1 MYSSCV
7 VVLQADCTSTS
18 TAIPFR
24 GTHDINCISDDNAM
38 ALAKGIVTIIRMFVR
53 ELYGKRQHILL
64 YLQLE
69 ALQADHGLAATERV
83 IQSQGQ
89 GLYIMIAA
97 LVIHHAFIST
107 PRLFDYKHH

>member
-24 GTHDINCISDDNAM
+24 GTHDINCISDDDAM
-38 ALAKGIVTIIRMFVR
+38 ALAKGIVTIIRM
-53 ELYGKRQHILL
+53 LNYAGKRQHIL

-89 GLYIMIAA
+89 GLYIIMIAA